1 LQELAKPL
9 SRRKGRNTGLELS
22 TSEPWDTVKSQLLV
36 KVASELSP
44 AKLDYSHYDVMVY
57 IPRILPKPGMPLITP
72 ENYASLSARVNNMS
86 TLTPT
91 VNITIEEKTPTAASE
106 DGKENQ
112 LKEGQTRNDDSD
124 NDSDTR
130 DGKKKKKKVVFV
142 YHSISCVGLIS

>member
-1 LQELAKPL
+1 MQELAKPL

-57 IPRILPKPGMPLITP
+57 IPRILPKPGMPLVTP
-72 ENYASLSARVNNMS
+72 ENYASLLARINNMS

-91 VNITIEEKTPTAASE
+91 VNITIEEKTPTATSK

-112 LKEGQTRNDDSD
+112 LKESRNDSD

-130 DGKKKKKKVVFV
+130 DGNKKKKKKVVFV
-142 YHSISCVGLIS
+142 YSTQYTVSD